1 MRSEGPRDVM
11 YGFGFRLKQRY
22 ADTVGLFSQDTLLQQ
37 RAALNHTAVYLTPE
51 ICCWSGD
58 KTKDFFKD
66 PNKAELYIYPPLWS
80 FLNLLNRSFCRKG
93 GENS

>member
-1 MRSEGPRDVM
+1 M

-37 RAALNHTAVYLTPE
+37 RAALNLTAVYLTPE

-58 KTKDFFKD
+58 KTKDFLKIQTRL
-66 PNKAELYIYPPLWS
+66 NYISIHP
-80 FLNLLNRSFCRKG
+80 FGVF
-93 GENS
+93 